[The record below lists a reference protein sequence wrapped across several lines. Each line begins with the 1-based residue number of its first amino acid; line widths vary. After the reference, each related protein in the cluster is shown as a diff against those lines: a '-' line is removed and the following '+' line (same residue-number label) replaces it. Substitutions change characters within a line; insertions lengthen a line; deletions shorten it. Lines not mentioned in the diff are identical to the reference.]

1 LKLKVWCSLIGL
13 VLAWLEPVWAGE
25 PPASPSVSPN
35 TLAFDS
41 LLRVSGGL
49 LVVLLVMILLF
60 WLMKRTRLLK
70 PTGQADMKVLGSL
83 AVGQRERI
91 VLAQVG
97 EAQVL
102 VGVAPGQVNSL
113 YVLQTPVVLDPGEK
127 LDSKSFVERLE
138 GLLNKKEVGEGH
150 E

>member
-1 LKLKVWCSLIGL
+1 MKLMAWCLLIGMVL
-13 VLAWLEPVWAGE
+13 VWFEPAWASE
-25 PPASPSVSPN
+25 PPVSSAVNSN

-49 LVVLLVMILLF
+49 LVVLLVMVLLF
-60 WLMKRTRLLK
+60 WLMKRTRFLK
-70 PTGQADMKVLGSL
+70 PAGQADMKVLGSL
-83 AVGQRERI
+83 ALGQRERI

-113 YVLQTPVVLDPGEK
+113 YVLQTPVALGPGET

-138 GLLNKKEVGEGH
+138 GLLNKKEAREGH